1 MAGLHIERA
10 GADPARATAGLV
22 MLHGRGGSAADIL
35 ELLAHAGLPDV
46 AAVAPEAP
54 GNSWWPV
61 SFLSPSATLEP
72 YVAAGVAAAAEAV
85 AELEAAGLPRDRIW
99 LLGFSQGAG
108 LALETFARQGAGL
121 AGVFALSGGL
131 IGTGDADGPATDALY
146 GYGPKRFDYAGRRRG
161 RVWLSCHERDPHI
174 PLARVQ
180 ETASVL
186 KALGADV
193 QTQLY
198 PGAGHSLMREDI
210 AALRARLNGP
220 PA

>member
-1 MAGLHIERA
+1 MAGPHIERA
-10 GADPARATAGLV
+10 GPDPARAAAGLV

-35 ELLAHAGLPDV
+35 GLLAHAGLPDV

-72 YVAAGVAAAAEAV
+72 FVAAGVAAAMAAV

-108 LALETFARQGAGL
+108 LALETFAREGTGL
-121 AGVFALSGGL
+121 AGVFGMSGGL
-131 IGTGDADGPATDALY
+131 IGTADADGPATDALY
-146 GYGPKRFDYAGRRRG
+146 GYRPKRFDYAGPRTG
-161 RVWLSCHERDPHI
+161 RAWLSCHERDPHI

-186 KALGADV
+186 RALGADV
-193 QTQLY
+193 QIQLY
-198 PGAGHSLMREDI
+198 HGAGHSVMREDI
-210 AALRARLNGP
+210 AAMRARLNG
-220 PA
+220 